1 MEVTATM
8 LKIRNLIHLTHVIE
22 DNDKR
27 REAERFYLDVF
38 AAQTF
43 FDARPMPGLE
53 RDETL
58 TLIGKTQVI
67 PMAPIDEVSTMAK
80 DLRRYAP
87 GFMGIAL
94 KVENTRA
101 VRAHLEGKG
110 LRPIAAPGFEDAFVL
125 TRRQES
131 CNVPYEFCAVEM
143 PNNLRLRPEWSS
155 DWWRDVHPLGI
166 DGLVSVGT
174 AVSDLDAAAKFY
186 SDVFSFELAGKGE
199 IKSEGA
205 RAVVFRAADLVL
217 EVMQP
222 IKSGTPL
229 ADFIERKRP
238 GFYSI
243 NWKVKSLPKALEY
256 LKSKGLH
263 LIDGLERTTL
273 DPRDAFGA
281 RHTFAEKSTLVG

>member
-1 MEVTATM
+1 MI
-8 LKIRNLIHLTHVIE
+8 KIRNLIHLTHVIE
-22 DNDKR
+22 NNDVR
-27 REAERFYLDVF
+27 REAEQFYLDVF

-67 PMAPIDEVSTMAK
+67 PMAPVDDSPFGK

-94 KVENTRA
+94 KVENTRE
-101 VRAHLEGKG
+101 VLAHLQSKG
-110 LRPIAAPGFEDAFVL
+110 LRPIFAPGFGHVFVL

-143 PNNLRLRPEWSS
+143 PNDLRLRPEWSP

-166 DGLVSVGT
+166 AGLCSVGT
-174 AVSDLDAAAKFY
+174 AVPDLDAAEKFY
-186 SDVFSFELAGKGE
+186 RDVFNFELAGKGE

-205 RAVVFRAADLVL
+205 NAVVFRAADLVL

-222 IKSGTPL
+222 VKSGTPL

-243 NWKVKSLPKALEY
+243 NWQVKSLPKALEY

-263 LIDGLERTTL
+263 LIDGPERTTL

-281 RHTFAEKSTLVG
+281 RHTFAEQGSLVAH

>member
-1 MEVTATM
+1 M

-22 DNDKR
+22 NNDKR

-43 FDARPMPGLE
+43 FDARPMRGLE

-67 PMAPIDEVSTMAK
+67 PMAPVDEVSTMAK

-101 VRAHLEGKG
+101 VRAHLESKR
-110 LRPIAAPGFEDAFVL
+110 LRPIAAPGFEDVFVL
-125 TRRQES
+125 TRAPES

-143 PNNLRLRPEWSS
+143 PNDLRLRPEWSP

-166 DGLVSVGT
+166 EGLVSVGT
-174 AVSDLDAAAKFY
+174 AASDLDAAEKFY
-186 SDVFSFELAGKGE
+186 RDVFTFELAGKGE

-205 RAVVFRAADLVL
+205 RAVAFRAADLVL

-229 ADFIERKRP
+229 ADFVERKRP
-238 GFYSI
+238 GFYAI
-243 NWKVKSLPKALEY
+243 NWKVKSLPKALQY
-256 LKSKGLH
+256 LRSKGLH
-263 LIDGLERTTL
+263 LIEGPERTTL
-273 DPRDAFGA
+273 DPNDAFGA
-281 RHTFAEKSTLVG
+281 RHTFSEKSPLRA

>member
-22 DNDKR
+22 DNLKR

-58 TLIGKTQVI
+58 TLIGKTQLI
-67 PMAPIDEVSTMAK
+67 PMAPVDEVSTMAK

-110 LRPIAAPGFEDAFVL
+110 LRPIAAPGFEDVFVL

-143 PNNLRLRPEWSS
+143 PNDLRLRPGWSP

-174 AVSDLDAAAKFY
+174 VVSDLDAAVKFY
-186 SDVFSFELAGKGE
+186 SDVFNFELAGKGE
-199 IKSEGA
+199 IQSEGA
-205 RAVVFRAADLVL
+205 RAVLFRAADFVL
-217 EVMQP
+217 EVMEP
-222 IKSGTPL
+222 IRSGTPL

-263 LIDGLERTTL
+263 LIDGPERTTL

-281 RHTFAEKSTLVG
+281 RHTFAEKSTLAG

>member
-1 MEVTATM
+1 MAAM
-8 LKIRNLIHLTHVIE
+8 LKISKLIHLTHVIE

-43 FDARPMPGLE
+43 FDARPLPGLE

-58 TLIGKTQVI
+58 TLIGRTQLI
-67 PMAPIDEVSTMAK
+67 PMAPVDDVSAMAK
-80 DLRRYAP
+80 DLKNYAP

-94 KVENTRA
+94 KVENTRE
-101 VRAHLEGKG
+101 VLAHLQAKG
-110 LRPIAAPGFEDAFVL
+110 LRPVAAPGFEDVFVL
-125 TRRQES
+125 TRRKES

-143 PNNLRLRPEWSS
+143 PNDLRLRPEWSP

-174 AVSDLDAAAKFY
+174 AVADLDAAEKFY
-186 SDVFSFELAGKGE
+186 RDVFNFELVGKGE

-205 RAVVFRAADLVL
+205 KAAVFRAADLTL

-222 IKSGTPL
+222 LKSGTPL

-243 NWKVKSLPKALEY
+243 NWKVKSLPKALEH

-263 LIDGLERTTL
+263 LIDGPERTTL

-281 RHTFAEKSTLVG
+281 RHTFAERSPLGV